1 MKKLASC
8 GKKTIWLTTFPDEQ
22 QFYYEEDGYFRR
34 VTPKIAWEYIICW
47 HRIGKRSFTNM

>member
-8 GKKTIWLTTFPDEQ
+8 GKRTIWLTTFPDEQ

-34 VTPKIAWEYIICW
+34 VSPKIAWEYIICW
-47 HRIGKRSFTNM
+47 HRIGKRTVGNM

>member
-8 GKKTIWLTTFPDEQ
+8 GKFPDEQ

-34 VTPKIAWEYIICW
+34 VAPKIAWEYIICW